1 MKHIHHKGSPKPIFT
16 PGVPVLMHTSRDA
29 REISLRHYSTAE
41 AYRRIDNEAL
51 VGPITLN
58 FELDTFLCLDKDHFI
73 FLNMERS
80 SDLLELS
87 KHFTSQLRHLCLN
100 LYLFESILMF
110 FGAPL
115 SPSEKRGYIYR
126 FLTRFEKL
134 ETLSLHLDV
143 HDPRPADKPLEA
155 ILVDV
160 KPETAFASYDGE
172 DGMETVRTWDNTRSK
187 RNVECYLRPLREVE
201 RAHPEWKAP
210 ELKFVQVQFVD
221 PGRHCCS

>member
-1 MKHIHHKGSPKPIFT
+1 
-16 PGVPVLMHTSRDA
+16 
-29 REISLRHYSTAE
+29 
-41 AYRRIDNEAL
+41 
-51 VGPITLN
+51 LN
-58 FELDTFLCLDKDHFI
+58 FELDTFLCVDRNPFI
-73 FLNMERS
+73 FVIRKRS
-80 SDLLELS
+80 SDPFELS

-100 LYLFESILMF
+100 LYLFESILIF
-110 FGAPL
+110 YGAPV

-126 FLTRFEKL
+126 LLTRFEKL

-143 HDPRPADKPLEA
+143 HDPLPADKPLEA

-160 KPETAFASYDGE
+160 KLEIVFASYDGE

-187 RNVECYLRPLREVE
+187 RSVECYLRPLREIE
-201 RAHPEWKAP
+201 RAHPEWKVP